1 MYKRQYQ
8 EKQHVYLLPPDM
20 RWEGSFEYLFAL
32 VTNYFNAQTNK
43 IARVEPGSPDREL
56 RAVRGTEDASINQ
69 AA

>member
-1 MYKRQYQ
+1 
-8 EKQHVYLLPPDM
+8 M
-20 RWEGSFEYLFAL
+20 RWEGSFESLFAL
-32 VTNYFNAQTNK
+32 VTNYLNEQTNK